1 MLFKSFLSALLV
13 ASATTAGYAQVSTFF
28 GDSNAFPR
36 DLTVPNQ
43 ASANFHASFASS
55 GTDNLESY
63 TPGTTP
69 AIYNIAGVGVDYTS
83 TFAFVNANQGGFNL
97 SVSGINFA
105 FGLGNPFTGEI
116 SPFNSLV
123 FNRQVNGFGM
133 YFVNVGD
140 TFANSFTVTLQDG
153 AAGTPRVV
161 PINANSDGSGS
172 PLNFSGRN
180 GDATFFFGVRDT
192 EFFDRVTITAS
203 SNQDGIVFD
212 DVSVGFIAAVPE
224 PTTYALMGCI
234 IAGAGGWYARKRK
247 LQKQLEGKKFSRQ

>member
-43 ASANFHASFASS
+43 ASTNFHASFASS
-55 GTDNLESY
+55 GTDTLESY
-63 TPGTTP
+63 IPGSTP
-69 AIYNIAGVGVDYTS
+69 AVYNIAGVGVDYTS

-97 SVSGINFA
+97 SVSGTNFA
-105 FGLGNPFTGEI
+105 FGAGDFQTGLI
-116 SPFNSLV
+116 SLTNSFV
-123 FNRQVNGFGM
+123 FNRPVNGFGI

-140 TFANSFTVTLQDG
+140 TFANSFTVTIQDG
-153 AAGTPRVV
+153 PGGAPKVV

-192 EFFDRVTITAS
+192 DFFDRVTITAT

-247 LQKQLEGKKFSRQ
+247 LRQQVEAKKFRRQ